1 MAERGEAL
9 VPGVS
14 RLPGGDI
21 LRDDQAGK
29 GGGGPGGWIL
39 ALALTLA
46 DGL

>member
-1 MAERGEAL
+1 VAERGEAL
-9 VPGVS
+9 MPEVS
-14 RLPGGDI
+14 RPLGKGV

-29 GGGGPGGWIL
+29 GGGDPVGWIL